1 MNRVKQVGGSCI
13 ASSRVPCLDNHTQMI
28 QKATISATPTLA
40 SDNPPDV
47 QLSVGLSSLLQHALS
62 SHVLCRLRCTLENHL
77 PVVWHLGS
85 TSSRPLARIL
95 KVRANVH
102 QHLLNLFK
110 TLPGVM
116 VILLTP
122 SATLLV
128 ADARTCPYLPGDMK
142 VSPNSL
148 MKTIAGPEGG
158 NCLGVC
164 SNEGF
169 RCDAGSFDFV
179 NSCKSLSEFFPCE
192 SGCDYNVRTLSLMLF
207 NLSRNSSGGL
217 RHTELRQQPQKR
229 APFCKVLGHRCVS
242 NVRRFSL
249 VYQKIV
255 PVCTV
260 MISISEA

>member
-1 MNRVKQVGGSCI
+1 M
-13 ASSRVPCLDNHTQMI
+13 QMF

-40 SDNPPDV
+40 SDNPPEV
-47 QLSVGLSSLLQHALS
+47 QLSVRSSSLLQYVLS
-62 SHVLCRLRCTLENHL
+62 SHVLRRVRCTLENHL
-77 PVVWHLGS
+77 PLVWRNSS

-95 KVRANVH
+95 KVRVNVQQH
-102 QHLLNLFK
+102 QLNLFK

-128 ADARTCPYLPGDMK
+128 ADARTCPYVPVDKK

-158 NCLGVC
+158 NCFGVC

-169 RCDAGSFDFV
+169 RCDASSFDFV

-192 SGCDYNVRTLSLMLF
+192 SGCDYNVRTSSLMRF
-207 NLSRNSSGGL
+207 NLSRNSSGGP
-217 RHTELRQQPQKR
+217 RHTELRQQPQKH
-229 APFCKVLGHRCVS
+229 ASFWKVLGHRCVS
-242 NVRRFSL
+242 NVRRLAL
-249 VYQKIV
+249 VDQTIV
-255 PVCTV
+255 PLRPI
-260 MISISEA
+260 MNFLFSEAK

>member
-1 MNRVKQVGGSCI
+1 MF
-13 ASSRVPCLDNHTQMI
+13 
-28 QKATISATPTLA
+28 QKATISATPTLPN
-40 SDNPPDV
+40 DNPPEV
-47 QLSVGLSSLLQHALS
+47 QLSVRSSSLLQCSLS
-62 SHVLCRLRCTLENHL
+62 SHVLRRLRCILENHL
-77 PVVWHLGS
+77 PLVWRNSS

-95 KVRANVH
+95 KVRANVQQH
-102 QHLLNLFK
+102 QLNLFK
-110 TLPGVM
+110 PFPGVM

-128 ADARTCPYLPGDMK
+128 ADARTCPYLPVDMK
-142 VSPNSL
+142 VSPNTL

-169 RCDAGSFDFV
+169 RCDASSFDFV

-192 SGCDYNVRTLSLMLF
+192 SGCDYNVRTPSLMRF

-217 RHTELRQQPQKR
+217 RHTELRQQPQKH
-229 APFCKVLGHRCVS
+229 ASFWKVLGHRCVS
-242 NVRRFSL
+242 NVRRLAL

-255 PVCTV
+255 PLRAV
-260 MISISEA
+260 MILISS